1 MGWVLK
7 RRPTCPNMRTP
18 EAKAK
23 RLAFC
28 KKMLDAIKS
37 RKIDPDD
44 IVFSDECFLKAGDFH
59 TWQWCKGDAAPEPM
73 PKDGWAPKVH
83 IFGLLHPNNCL
94 MLRLPK
100 EGSGPR
106 GGVTGPDFTAALE
119 PHLKRLRVQTAA
131 KHIVLDGA
139 TIHTCEHTTEWI
151 TKKKFSVVPDW
162 PAHSP
167 DLNPI
172 ENFWAILKQELDD
185 VLADE
190 LTADAESGDRIWEE
204 VQKANSRV
212 DKEIYRNLCDS
223 FVRRLEI
230 CVRAKGD
237 WTGY

>member
-1 MGWVLK
+1 M
-7 RRPTCPNMRTP
+7 
-18 EAKAK
+18 
-23 RLAFC
+23 
-28 KKMLDAIKS
+28 
-37 RKIDPDD
+37 
-44 IVFSDECFLKAGDFH
+44 
-59 TWQWCKGDAAPEPM
+59 
-73 PKDGWAPKVH
+73 
-83 IFGLLHPNNCL
+83 
-94 MLRLPK
+94 
-100 EGSGPR
+100 
-106 GGVTGPDFTAALE
+106 
-119 PHLKRLRVQTAA
+119 
-131 KHIVLDGA
+131 
-139 TIHTCEHTTEWI
+139 
-151 TKKKFSVVPDW
+151 PDW